1 MESGNLLSK
10 ERVKKNQIK
19 SSGTLGNIKSKYILK
34 NVFNNLETIMIIKN
48 ILKNIHQLK

>member
-19 SSGTLGNIKSKYILK
+19 SSGTLGFKKCI
-34 NVFNNLETIMIIKN
+34 
-48 ILKNIHQLK
+48 Q